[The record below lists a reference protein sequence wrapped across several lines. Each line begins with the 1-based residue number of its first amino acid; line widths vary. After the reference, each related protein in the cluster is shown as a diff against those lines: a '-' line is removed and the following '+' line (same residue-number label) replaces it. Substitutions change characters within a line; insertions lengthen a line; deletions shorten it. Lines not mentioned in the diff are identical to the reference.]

1 MNRLTAKKLPNMLF
15 LTLLALGM
23 VHCGQKGG
31 LTRPEPAAFAVSSYQ
46 APFLH

>member
-1 MNRLTAKKLPNMLF
+1 MNRFTAKKLPNMLL

-23 VHCGQKGG
+23 VQCGQKGG
-31 LTRPEPAAFAVSSYQ
+31 LTRPEPAAFAVASYQ